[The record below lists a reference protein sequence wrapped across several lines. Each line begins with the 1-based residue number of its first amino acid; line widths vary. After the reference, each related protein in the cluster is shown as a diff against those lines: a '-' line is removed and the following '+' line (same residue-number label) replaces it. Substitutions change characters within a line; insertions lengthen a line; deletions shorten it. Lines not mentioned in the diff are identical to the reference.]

1 MNYLVM
7 KALFQLMIDKS
18 HREFIKAI
26 ISIETDVEDEDQL
39 NRLYDFYMEDDDMSL
54 LNYCPKDCRLHPAK
68 IISLAD
74 VTHGSK
80 NVATFHKKITKKIL
94 GNSFCSCL
102 YWFTTSYLI

>member
-1 MNYLVM
+1 MDYLVM

-54 LNYCPKDCRLHPAK
+54 LNYALVEQCLWGNLPQRLPTPP
-68 IISLAD
+68 SQD
-74 VTHGSK
+74 
-80 NVATFHKKITKKIL
+80 NFL
-94 GNSFCSCL
+94 G
-102 YWFTTSYLI
+102 